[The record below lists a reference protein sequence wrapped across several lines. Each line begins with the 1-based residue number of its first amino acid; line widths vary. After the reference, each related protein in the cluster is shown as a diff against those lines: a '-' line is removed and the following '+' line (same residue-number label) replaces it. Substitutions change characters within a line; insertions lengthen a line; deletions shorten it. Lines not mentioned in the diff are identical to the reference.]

1 MRIEWDANNLEVRLG
16 FRESR
21 VLDLKRINIVRIFD
35 VTIDDGQI
43 GLLSNL
49 VGSND
54 NSGVI

>member
-1 MRIEWDANNLEVRLG
+1 MRIVWDANNLKVQLG
-16 FRESR
+16 FWESR
-21 VLDLKRINIVRIFD
+21 ILDLKRINIIRIFD
-35 VTIDDGQI
+35 ISINDGQI

>member
-1 MRIEWDANNLEVRLG
+1 MRIVQDANNLEVQLR
-16 FRESR
+16 FWESR

-35 VTIDDGQI
+35 AMIDDGQI
-43 GLLSNL
+43 GLLSYL

>member
-1 MRIEWDANNLEVRLG
+1 MRIVWDANNLEVRLR
-16 FRESR
+16 FWESR

-35 VTIDDGQI
+35 AMINDGQI
-43 GLLSNL
+43 RLLSYL